1 MGVARIAGPRTRP
14 SETEIVVAGM
24 LRKSLVLLGLLLVVV
39 GCGRIDPHAVVD
51 PNALHTMPVDPA
63 SPPGPTT
70 PAPGSGQS
78 VTVEVT
84 SYTEDGQ
91 LITNVGFGFGR
102 ADCAGCSPV
111 TGRTDASGHGRISL
125 PAGSYAAACLPQGL
139 KVACSVVGADTDGL
153 ITFRS
158 PTATVTLRV
167 AVNSADLD
175 PSVTA
180 SSDDSDGGGGETT
193 GDGDGGGGG
202 NPGADAPDLS
212 GHVTDGSGRPVAGVT
227 IELIHVVSGN
237 DHTTTDANGY
247 YAFDNVTVVSTA
259 VCVTDQDCEPVGVSS
274 PVTVDSGKA
283 MVVNWVVG

>member
-1 MGVARIAGPRTRP
+1 
-14 SETEIVVAGM
+14 M

-39 GCGRIDPHAVVD
+39 GCARIDPHAVVD
-51 PNALHTMPVDPA
+51 PNALHTVPADPA

-102 ADCAGCSPV
+102 PDCAACSPI

-125 PAGSYAAACLPQGL
+125 PAGRYAAACLPQGL

-175 PSVTA
+175 PSVTT
-180 SSDDSDGGGGETT
+180 SN
-193 GDGDGGGGG
+193 GDGGNPGSG

-212 GHVTDGSGRPVAGVT
+212 GHVTDGSGRPVPGVT

-259 VCVTDQDCEPVGVSS
+259 VCVTEQDCEPVGVSS